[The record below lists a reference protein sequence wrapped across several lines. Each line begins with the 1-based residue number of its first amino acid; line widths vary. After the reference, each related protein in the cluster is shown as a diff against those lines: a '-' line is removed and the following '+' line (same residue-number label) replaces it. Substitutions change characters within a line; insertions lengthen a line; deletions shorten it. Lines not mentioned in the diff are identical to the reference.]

1 MKGKNLFQKGTA
13 MKSLWHN
20 VSVPESQLFRDGLKV
35 KQPAFLKTL
44 MFTEKRAW
52 VGDNDRMNI

>member
-1 MKGKNLFQKGTA
+1 
-13 MKSLWHN
+13 MKSLWQN
-20 VSVPESQLFRDGLKV
+20 ISVPESQLFRDGLKV
-35 KQPAFLKTL
+35 KHPAFLKTL